1 MSTQPGA
8 ATDFSARLQAAL
20 GSAKGQS
27 VKTAA
32 PPSTPTDSAPVDD
45 EFNQRLSAA
54 MGRARGD
61 PEQTADAE
69 PETAVGGPVGQGDY
83 VALPGDCMASIAAD
97 HGHFWETIW
106 NDPGNSE
113 LQEVRKDP
121 YVLLPG
127 DRVTI
132 PDKRRKD
139 EQIAPEM
146 RHRFVRR
153 GAPEKLIV
161 IYKVEGEP
169 RDNQAYVLD
178 IDGEK
183 FEGTTAPDGR
193 VEVFIPPDATR
204 ARIVFTESGDGY
216 SLDLGKLDPITELIG
231 IQKRLANL
239 GYYHGSHDGE
249 MSDALRQATRVFQK
263 ANEMDTTGE
272 VDEATR
278 EKIREKHDG

>member
-1 MSTQPGA
+1 MSTQPGG

-27 VKTAA
+27 VATAA
-32 PPSTPTDSAPVDD
+32 TPSAQPASALADD
-45 EFNQRLSAA
+45 AFNQRLSAA
-54 MGRARGD
+54 MGQARGES
-61 PEQTADAE
+61 EQTAGVE
-69 PETAVGGPVGQGDY
+69 PADVGGPVGQGDY
-83 VALPGDCMASIAAD
+83 VALPGDCMASIAVD

-127 DRVTI
+127 DRVTV

-153 GAPEKLIV
+153 GAPENLIV

-204 ARIVFTESGDGY
+204 GKIVFTESGDRY
-216 SLDLGKLDPITELIG
+216 LLDLGKLDPITELIG
-231 IQKRLANL
+231 IQERLANL
-239 GYYHGSHDGE
+239 GYFHGSHDGE

-263 ANEMDTTGE
+263 ANDMETTGE